1 MSKSFAAACREF
13 FGLRPGT
20 GLSDFA
26 AELKALTIDDKKD
39 IAAGLRA
46 IGMDVEEPRS

>member
-1 MSKSFAAACREF
+1 MKKSFAAACREF

-20 GLSDFA
+20 GLGDFA
-26 AELKALTIDDKKD
+26 AELKALSLDDKRE

-46 IGMDVEEPRS
+46 SGMDVEDPQG